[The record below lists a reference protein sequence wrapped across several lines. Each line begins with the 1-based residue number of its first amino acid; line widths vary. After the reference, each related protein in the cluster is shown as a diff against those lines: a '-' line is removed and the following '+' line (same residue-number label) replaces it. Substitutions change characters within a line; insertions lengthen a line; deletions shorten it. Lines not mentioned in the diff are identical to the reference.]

1 MAASQTYSYSVAVGK
16 AAFSEG
22 ERGIFDA
29 IDATRTA
36 DELRTLMQPRWNDPT
51 MGCDELWR
59 LHCERQKRMREEEI
73 LHQEYEKYLLEA
85 QKKSKKKCGLARTW
99 LKVVKKGKRV
109 FKSS

>member
-1 MAASQTYSYSVAVGK
+1 MAASQACSAALGE

-36 DELRTLMQPRWNDPT
+36 DELRTLMQPRWDDPT
-51 MGCDELWR
+51 MDADELWR
-59 LHCERQKRMREEEI
+59 LHCERQKRMREEEM
-73 LHQEYEKYLLEA
+73 LQREYEEYLLA
-85 QKKSKKKCGLARTW
+85 TQKKFKKKCCLARTW
-99 LKVVKKGKRV
+99 LNVAQKGKRV